1 MGIILNGSKPSK
13 IIYNGAESTLYFNGS
28 KIWPEVA
35 PDPYNPL
42 SLPPYTIRVKY
53 KDNSTEPTDKI
64 VRAGCVLN
72 QVSQIPNVWDV
83 TVNDGNI
90 VKENWDVLFKAHY
103 DLIEA
108 VGANAKGVTS
118 MQNTFAGCSALSS
131 LNLFDTRD
139 VVYTFGM
146 FAQTGGR
153 YCDSLISVPEFSLD
167 NARDL
172 YDVFNGCSALT
183 GVKFKN
189 TNNVTGCYQT
199 FTNCYSLQSVD
210 MNTSALRNAN
220 RMFSGCSSLSAIP
233 DLGFTAVTA
242 CSRMF
247 ENCYN
252 IESGISAL
260 YSQFSSRITSTSYY
274 TRCFRNCGTD
284 TVQGAAELATIPTNW
299 K

>member
-64 VRAGCVLN
+64 VRSDCVLN

-83 TVNDGNI
+83 TVNDGTYTP
-90 VKENWDVLFKAHY
+90 KESWEKLFYTHY
-103 DLIEA
+103 DLIEV
-108 VGANAKGVTS
+108 VGANTKGVTS
-118 MQNTFAGCSALSS
+118 MISTFAGCSSLSS

-139 VVYTFGM
+139 VICTDSM
-146 FAQTGGR
+146 FAGVNGI
-153 YCDSLISVPEFSLD
+153 YCESLTSIPEFSFD
-167 NARDL
+167 NASGL
-172 YDVFNGCSALT
+172 YYTFNNTNLT
-183 GVKFKN
+183 GVKLKN
-189 TNNVTGCYQT
+189 TNNVTYCYGAFRGCWHLKNVDINT
-199 FTNCYSLQSVD
+199 DSLQD
-210 MNTSALRNAN
+210 ARY
-220 RMFSGCSSLSAIP
+220 MFYDCRGLSAIP
-233 DLGFTAVTA
+233 DIGFTAVTKCA
-242 CSRMF
+242 DMF

-252 IESGISAL
+252 VESGISAL
-260 YSQFSSRITSTSYY
+260 YGQLSSRITSTANYR
-274 TRCFRNCGTD
+274 RCFRSCGTN